1 MLVMLMTSLVTHFTN
16 SWYRLA
22 YMKVQPILCLA
33 SADLS
38 NTSFGH
44 QLSECLHLQSF
55 KISSFNAH
63 AGLSFFLM
71 SRYFKEKREIKQL

>member
-1 MLVMLMTSLVTHFTN
+1 MLMTSLVTHFTN

-44 QLSECLHLQSF
+44 RLSACLHLQSF
-55 KISSFNAH
+55 KISRFVI
-63 AGLSFFLM
+63 FLM

>member
-1 MLVMLMTSLVTHFTN
+1 MLMTSLVTHFTN

-22 YMKVQPILCLA
+22 YMKVQPIRCLA

-44 QLSECLHLQSF
+44 RLSECLHLQSF